1 VALNLTV
8 LADSGPLPTDHIP
21 PNRVRHT
28 PSLLCLTH
36 FYSFYFWRDFEKQK
50 WVISHIAP
58 FATNLVAQ
66 VLSCPASSTPTHI
79 RWILNDAVVPL
90 TGIQGCP
97 SDPNGLCDL
106 QTYIKGTQQ
115 RIAEVDYQHDCF
127 ASYSIP
133 IPDTIIDGRAPKN
146 NA

>member
-1 VALNLTV
+1 VALCQQTTSHQTAYVPSGQRFVLFCDKTETV
-8 LADSGPLPTDHIP
+8 LCSTQI
-21 PNRVRHT
+21 
-28 PSLLCLTH
+28 
-36 FYSFYFWRDFEKQK
+36 FFEKQK
-50 WVISHIAP
+50 WIISHIAP

-127 ASYSIP
+127 ANYSIP
-133 IPDTIIDGRAPKN
+133 IPDTIIDGRPPQ
-146 NA
+146 